1 MKNSD
6 KNLYSIIKIL
16 GITEIVLLSYF
27 IIFLIINLID
37 SGEISIVLINKLF
50 DILYSITLQMAFPII
65 IFIVIIAIPY
75 LLTFVMVLVRF
86 IRKYVNF
93 KGKKKK
99 QIIKFILLLT
109 LEYRLK
115 FNNMCYKIHRKSFL
129 FMVLVI
135 LYHKKDF
142 LFI

>member
-1 MKNSD
+1 MKKSD
-6 KNLYSIIKIL
+6 KNMYSIIKIL
-16 GITEIVLLSYF
+16 GTTEIVLLSYF

-99 QIIKFILLLT
+99 QIIK
-109 LEYRLK
+109 K
-115 FNNMCYKIHRKSFL
+115 CK
-129 FMVLVI
+129 
-135 LYHKKDF
+135 
-142 LFI
+142 

>member
-1 MKNSD
+1 M
-6 KNLYSIIKIL
+6 YSIIKIL

-109 LEYRLK
+109 LTPLFILK
-115 FNNMCYKIHRKSFL
+115 GVSLVPLESTYEINVNKNASNISNARIKSF
-129 FMVLVI
+129 VQ
-135 LYHKKDF
+135 
-142 LFI
+142 